1 MRSRFSSL
9 SLLWKIL
16 LSTSVAVTVLFAITG
31 EIVLRNITK
40 TMSDSLEEE
49 VQGSFHAYDSLW
61 NSRAETLSTVSRV
74 ISSMS
79 DVRAAFLTG
88 DQATIRDSAG
98 ELWSKISN
106 SSAIFLVTDPRG
118 IVIASLGG
126 VTAPSLSKSLNLV
139 QEAEARFPLQA
150 SGFFLQDGELYQI
163 SVTPV
168 YVQSARGQDLLI
180 NVLVAGYHVDV
191 LVAQQL
197 KEATNSEFLFL
208 TAGRVVASTMNPRA
222 TRAVMQNIGKK
233 QGKEGTTRG
242 KERVTDGVVEYAL
255 YQTPLLDITRKP
267 VGQICILRSF
277 ESAQR
282 RISGLYNNILLLWLS
297 AVSVGF
303 VLTYLLARRI
313 VEPVKQLD
321 RAAAEVALQN
331 YAIEVEVNSDDEIG
345 RLART
350 FNNMCAS
357 IRQAREDLIRQERIS
372 TIGRLSSS
380 IVHDLRNPLAAIYGG
395 AEMLV
400 DADLPP
406 AHVKRLAGNIYRS
419 SRRIQELLQDLL
431 NVSRGKR
438 LPPEL
443 CRLREV
449 ASAAADSLAAAA
461 EAQGVA
467 VAVGIPPEIEVPL
480 ERSRMERAFVNLIG
494 NALEAMPDGGEVRIS
509 ADVED
514 GSVLIHVE
522 DNGPGIA
529 PEIRSQLFQPF
540 VTAGKRN
547 GLGLGLAL
555 SRQTVL
561 EHGGDMWVESQ
572 PGQGARFSIRL
583 PGAQVENRMPVT
595 PDAGGRMPGA
605 GSRSRT

>member
-1 MRSRFSSL
+1 MKSPFSNL

-16 LSTSVAVTVLFAITG
+16 LSTSVAVTVLLAVTG
-31 EIVLRNITK
+31 EIVLHTMTK

-49 VQGSFHAYDSLW
+49 VRGSFKAYNSLW
-61 NSRAETLSTVSRV
+61 ESRAGALSTVSRV
-74 ISSMS
+74 ISGMS
-79 DVRAAFLTG
+79 DVRAAFLTR

-106 SSAIFLVTDPRG
+106 SSAIFLVTDARG
-118 IVIASLGG
+118 AVIASLGG
-126 VTAPSLSKSLNLV
+126 ATPSALPQSLDMV
-139 QEAEARFPLQA
+139 QAAAAQFPKQS
-150 SGFFLQDGELYQI
+150 SGFFLRNGELYQI

-168 YVQSARGQDLLI
+168 YVQSTTGQDLLI
-180 NVLVAGYHVDV
+180 NALVAGYHVDA

-197 KEATNSEFLFL
+197 KEATDSEFLFL
-208 TAGRVVASTMNPRA
+208 APSGVIVSTLNPRA
-222 TRAVMQNIGKK
+222 TGTVVDSIAKSRA
-233 QGKEGTTRG
+233 

-255 YQTPLLDITRKP
+255 FRTPLLDITGTP

-277 ESAQR
+277 ESAQG
-282 RISGLYNNILLLWLS
+282 RITSLYTNILLLWLS
-297 AVSVGF
+297 AVSVGL

-313 VEPVKQLD
+313 VEPVKRLD
-321 RAAAEVALQN
+321 RAAEEVARQN
-331 YAIEVEVNSDDEIG
+331 YAIEVEVNSTDEMG
-345 RLART
+345 RLALT

-372 TIGRLSSS
+372 TIGRLSGS

-406 AHVKRLAGNIYRS
+406 AHVKRLAGNIYRA

-431 NVSRGKR
+431 NVSRGKNR
-438 LPPEL
+438 APEL

-449 ASAAADSLAAAA
+449 ASAACDSLAAAA
-461 EAQGVA
+461 EAQGIGIVLD
-467 VAVGIPPEIEVPL
+467 IPPEIELPL

-494 NALEAMPDGGEVRIS
+494 NALEAMPDGGEVRIT
-509 ADVED
+509 AKVED
-514 GSVLIHVE
+514 GCALVRVE
-522 DNGPGIA
+522 DDGPGIA
-529 PEIRSQLFQPF
+529 PEIRAQLFQPF
-540 VTAGKRN
+540 VSAGKRN

-561 EHGGDMWVESQ
+561 EHGGDMWVDSS
-572 PGQGARFSIRL
+572 PGRGARFSFRL
-583 PGAQVENRMPVT
+583 PGAQVAQMQGLRV
-595 PDAGGRMPGA
+595 
-605 GSRSRT
+605 